1 VSLGAIAIVW
11 ALVMPALLSIR
22 EALRDVG
29 EKAAFG
35 RRPERLVGGQRAPGP
50 TASIMGASLLIA
62 IAAALVLTID
72 RMTLLYAA
80 LSGVAATIALAAV
93 VNAFVQDPRGIGNSC
108 GSGSGRPVR
117 LAGRVV
123 AGRALRSVRA
133 RHHPGLIRANTAIE
147 RGEENPHAN

>member
-1 VSLGAIAIVW
+1 MAQTSLRCAVGR
-11 ALVMPALLSIR
+11 ALPAQVAWALLS
-22 EALRDVG
+22 ALWNLAGVYLVAQG
-29 EKAAFG
+29 E
-35 RRPERLVGGQRAPGP
+35 RAPGP
-50 TASIMGASLLIA
+50 TASIMGASLLVA